1 MSYYF
6 QVTVVIKRNDSC
18 ALDRYVTYQAQNG
31 ELPGTFDNGLME
43 FNTVEIF
50 EITPRLHIEIDI
62 GYKQTVVIIR
72 LIGLAYSVSVTLPE
86 EVFLEVSEAYRGD
99 GGTHLCQSGC
109 PASEQV
115 DMNAYLGQKSSK
127 LKRTAIMT
135 EKEAVERCRGLRLS
149 GFYFDS
155 CVYDLM
161 TTGDASFTGAS
172 YSSYLDLLKF
182 IPDAVKHRNLTSKK
196 LDATASSSG
205 NSSCLRISGVLVLIA
220 PISLLHAL
228 S

>member
-1 MSYYF
+1 MPVRVSCVGTGRHERVSWSEIV
-6 QVTVVIKRNDSC
+6 QIETDCNND
-18 ALDRYVTYQAQNG
+18 G
-31 ELPGTFDNGLME
+31 EG
-43 FNTVEIF
+43 
-50 EITPRLHIEIDI
+50 
-62 GYKQTVVIIR
+62 
-72 LIGLAYSVSVTLPE
+72 
-86 EVFLEVSEAYRGD
+86 
-99 GGTHLCQSGC
+99 SGR
-109 PASEQV
+109 EMQ
-115 DMNAYLGQKSSK
+115 
-127 LKRTAIMT
+127 
-135 EKEAVERCRGLRLS
+135 GLRLS

-182 IPDAVKHRNLTSKK
+182 IPDAVKNRNLTSKK